1 MTKWNIGVS
10 PSGKAADSDSVISR
24 VQILPPQPKSKSTK
38 QVKFAMHLVFCFSS
52 IVLGCWFL
60 SMWNWN
66 MKKKKRIRKWNVQRT
81 RFLISN
87 QIDSVSL
94 LELELVEKFNLN
106 GSYFLSARSLCW
118 SMFKA
123 FAISFL
129 SLVKVSE
136 YFLKA
141 QFSMKH
147 DIETRKKRIRKLKL
161 WTRFLTFNNQIG
173 FI

>member
-1 MTKWNIGVS
+1 
-10 PSGKAADSDSVISR
+10 
-24 VQILPPQPKSKSTK
+24 
-38 QVKFAMHLVFCFSS
+38 
-52 IVLGCWFL
+52 
-60 SMWNWN
+60 
-66 MKKKKRIRKWNVQRT
+66 
-81 RFLISN
+81 
-87 QIDSVSL
+87 
-94 LELELVEKFNLN
+94 
-106 GSYFLSARSLCW
+106 
-118 SMFKA
+118 MFKA

>member
-10 PSGKAADSDSVISR
+10 PSGKAADSDSVIPR
-24 VQILPPQPKSKSTK
+24 VQILPPQPNEN
-38 QVKFAMHLVFCFSS
+38 QMHCIWFFCFSS

-66 MKKKKRIRKWNVQRT
+66 MKKKKRIRKFALRT

-94 LELELVEKFNLN
+94 LELELVEKSNLN